1 MSRRPPH
8 RSRGLRRTLLGG
20 ACALLLAACT
30 PTLVRDGAQPAS
42 RPFLP
47 AFAVEGRLS
56 ATDGRNAASGR
67 FEWVHDDEQDRLTLF
82 SPLGQVVALLEGDP
96 AGASLEAADGS
107 RREAADV
114 DALLPEALGVDLPAA
129 RLPRWIQAAPA
140 ADAEVRASRRPTQI
154 EEHLP
159 GHERYAWSLVVRFP
173 IEGPPGRGLHVGGF
187 DIDIS
192 DMKRAE
198 SELAASREALHQ
210 SGASFVYISD
220 VVRVTG
226 GLRLELGTHV
236 IIKAEYTHL
245 REVGRIPEFPDDVLT
260 TSLVVKL

>member
-8 RSRGLRRTLLGG
+8 RSQGLRRTLLGG

-140 ADAEVRASRRPTQI
+140 TDAEVRILDAAGRPQLVFDQGWRI
-154 EEHLP
+154 D
-159 GHERYAWSLVVRFP
+159 YA
-173 IEGPPGRGLHVGGF
+173 GYA
-187 DIDIS
+187 DDT
-192 DMKRAE
+192 
-198 SELAASREALHQ
+198 AAAAPQ
-210 SGASFVYISD
+210 
-220 VVRVTG
+220 
-226 GLRLELGTHV
+226 RLEISRGDARVRL
-236 IIKAEYTHL
+236 IIDSWTAL
-245 REVGRIPEFPDDVLT
+245 P
-260 TSLVVKL
+260 